1 MRTRLRPGPPEKGTT
16 AKVAETGNLDLR
28 LPLLSSNGQLEI
40 PGQRALKGALSRG
53 CQLRTAPSASS
64 LRFCCSGLSAEALIA
79 ESVDKVTERF
89 PTFGEIGYKTS
100 SCANSPTALDS
111 WSGWWRAGNRSLA
124 VSAKSTK
131 ICPIFHLS
139 VPGTAAKVRDVR
151 PHPVTG
157 EEAGHEAETGCTD
170 GNRYFR
176 IWHAGSNQRLSV

>member
-79 ESVDKVTERF
+79 ESVDKVTER
-89 PTFGEIGYKTS
+89 S
-100 SCANSPTALDS
+100 DL
-111 WSGWWRAGNRSLA
+111 RGNRVQDIL
-124 VSAKSTK
+124 
-131 ICPIFHLS
+131 
-139 VPGTAAKVRDVR
+139 VRQL
-151 PHPVTG
+151 
-157 EEAGHEAETGCTD
+157 TD
-170 GNRYFR
+170 GLGLLERLV
-176 IWHAGSNQRLSV
+176 AGG